1 MDMTAQ
7 REAAEKLQELQA
19 LQSSILDAL
28 PIAVMGMQE
37 RRIVFANH
45 AVEEVFGWKPEELV
59 GQSTRVLYLSDEV
72 DEEVGRNL
80 YQALQNDRTFRA
92 EFPCRRR
99 DGEPIFCLVS
109 VSIIGESLRD
119 KRIIATYNDIT
130 ERKRAEE
137 ALSASE
143 KKLTELLRKY
153 QEKERSA

>member
-1 MDMTAQ
+1 M
-7 REAAEKLQELQA
+7 
-19 LQSSILDAL
+19 
-28 PIAVMGMQE
+28 
-37 RRIVFANH
+37 
-45 AVEEVFGWKPEELV
+45 
-59 GQSTRVLYLSDEV
+59 
-72 DEEVGRNL
+72 
-80 YQALQNDRTFRA
+80 
-92 EFPCRRR
+92 
-99 DGEPIFCLVS
+99 S